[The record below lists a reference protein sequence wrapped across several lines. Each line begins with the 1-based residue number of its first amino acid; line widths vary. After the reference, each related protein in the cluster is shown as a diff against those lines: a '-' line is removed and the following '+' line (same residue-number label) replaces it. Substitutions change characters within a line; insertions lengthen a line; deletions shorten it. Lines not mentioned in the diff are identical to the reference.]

1 MSTALRSGRGYGRY
15 AFAIPLFADYI
26 RRRWIAWGHG
36 TLEDARWYP
45 YFTKSF
51 SRKTRQAMK
60 RSAVRIAI
68 LAIVLAMLPCVAQG
82 QTWGGT
88 TGGVIDDHDQREEA
102 ERKKVRAARPATY
115 TTLARAVRNDSRNA
129 AEYDALAVQARA
141 SSAEALQHAEK
152 ARRLAVEAS
161 YMARIE
167 TPDRWWGI
175 VEAQE
180 RAAEIWEQE
189 AALWETGGE
198 GMGSRCRERRHDSR
212 SAAPVSPCES
222 AWIRP
227 SGSRSRNPHRSEL
240 CAKVAIR

>member
-1 MSTALRSGRGYGRY
+1 MADTLLRYRFWRTISSARC
-15 AFAIPLFADYI
+15 
-26 RRRWIAWGHG
+26 IAWGHG
-36 TLEDARWYP
+36 TLEGARRYSF
-45 YFTKSF
+45 FTKSF

-68 LAIVLAMLPCVAQG
+68 LAIMLAMLSCAAQG

-88 TGGVIDDHDQREEA
+88 TGGPINDHDLREDA
-102 ERKKVRAARPATY
+102 HRKKVRATRPATF

-141 SSAEALQHAEK
+141 SSSEALQHAEK

-167 TPDRWWGI
+167 TPDKWWGV

-180 RAAEIWEQE
+180 REAEIWAQE
-189 AALWETGGE
+189 AALWEQE
-198 GMGSRCRERRHDSR
+198 AKVWDH
-212 SAAPVSPCES
+212 AAESGAMIHGVLRLCPLASP
-222 AWIRP
+222 P
-227 SGSRSRNPHRSEL
+227 GLDRNPHRSEL